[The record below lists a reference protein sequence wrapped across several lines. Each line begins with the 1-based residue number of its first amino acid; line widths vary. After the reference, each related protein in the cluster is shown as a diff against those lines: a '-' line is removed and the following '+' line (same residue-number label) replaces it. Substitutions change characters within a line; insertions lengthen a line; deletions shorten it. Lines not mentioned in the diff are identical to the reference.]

1 MNSTNFM
8 DVINF
13 QQKILGHPGSKKPML
28 PDPLIGTQQV
38 DFLLEEVQELS
49 QAVHEGDIVAFS
61 DALADIVY
69 VALGIA
75 YQQGIPFDD
84 IWDVVQKANMKKVR
98 GMTKRGQTYDA
109 MKPIGWVAPEGQI
122 LKILSGK

>member
-1 MNSTNFM
+1 M
-8 DVINF
+8 DVIHF
-13 QQKILGHPGSKKPML
+13 QQKILGHPGSVKPML
-28 PDPLIGTQQV
+28 PDPLVGTQQV

-84 IWDVVQKANMKKVR
+84 IWDVVQKANMQKVR
-98 GMTKRGQTYDA
+98 GTTKRNQAYDA
-109 MKPIGWVAPEGQI
+109 VKPKDWVAPEGQI
-122 LKILSGK
+122 MRILSAK